1 MKRTLTVGTIIVLF
15 IMIAATLSSSNLGF
29 TLMMSAGLEH
39 NIARIV
45 LIGALLAVALTS
57 RPRGRYFRM
66 SLATIS
72 ATIAAYALIQASNY
86 GLQLFDALAYMLAG
100 LILMTE
106 SLEVEPQ
113 RMELSS
119 SKKLAE

>member
-1 MKRTLTVGTIIVLF
+1 MKRTLTIGTIIVLF
-15 IMIAATLSSSNLGF
+15 IMIAATLTSSNLGF
-29 TLMMSAGLEH
+29 TLMMSSSQEH

-45 LIGALLAVALTS
+45 LIGALIAVALTS

-66 SLATIS
+66 SLAVVS
-72 ATIAAYALIQASNY
+72 ATISAYALIQASNY

-106 SLEVEPQ
+106 SLEVEPK
-113 RMELSS
+113 RIELSS
-119 SKKLAE
+119 SRKISA

>member
-29 TLMMSAGLEH
+29 TLMMSTGLEH

-72 ATIAAYALIQASNY
+72 ATIAAYALIQTSNY